1 MTRFMLTAGF
11 AALILGGVVSQATAD
26 DHTVIETGAVKTSD
40 LNLATAQGA
49 RTLVRRVAARASD
62 LCTQTDTPLARG
74 AEKSRRACAAK
85 AVAVSVTRLNA
96 PLVTAEYTRV
106 YGAAPTVV
114 AAR

>member
-1 MTRFMLTAGF
+1 MTRLMLTVGI
-11 AALILGGVVSQATAD
+11 AALMSGGVISRASAE

-40 LNLATAQGA
+40 LNVATEQGA

-74 AEKSRRACAAK
+74 AEKSRRACVAK
-85 AVAVSVTRLNA
+85 AVAVSVARINA
-96 PLVTAEYTRV
+96 PWVTAEYTRA
-106 YGAAPTVV
+106 YGASSTVV